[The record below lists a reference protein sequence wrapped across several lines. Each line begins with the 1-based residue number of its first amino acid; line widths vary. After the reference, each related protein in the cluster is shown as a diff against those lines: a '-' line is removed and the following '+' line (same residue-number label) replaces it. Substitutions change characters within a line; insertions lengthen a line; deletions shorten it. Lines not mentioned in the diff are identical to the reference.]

1 MELEPFVQHN
11 SDDHIRNISLGYLT
25 KLLQKM
31 GLHDKID
38 LISEY
43 AENND
48 SETIDVSDVFEQLRW
63 NEPDPKQIGYWR
75 VPSNKQERH
84 RGEVE
89 PGGTGAPRARR

>member
-1 MELEPFVQHN
+1 MELESSVQHN
-11 SDDHIRNISLGYLT
+11 SHDMTCNISLRDLT
-25 KLLQKM
+25 KLLKKM
-31 GLHDKID
+31 GLHDKIH
-38 LISEY
+38 LFSEH

-89 PGGTGAPRARR
+89 PGGTGPPRARR